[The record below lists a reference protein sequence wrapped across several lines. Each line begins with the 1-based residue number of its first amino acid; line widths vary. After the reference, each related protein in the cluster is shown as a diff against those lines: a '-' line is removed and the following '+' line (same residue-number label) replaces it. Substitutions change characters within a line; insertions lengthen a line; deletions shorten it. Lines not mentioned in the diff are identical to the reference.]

1 MHPFFA
7 LISALALALVAS
19 ATSSYEGFPPAVCNN
34 RTTGPNLEVKQ
45 QAALADFAHLY
56 IDLHDIQTAY
66 DRWVP
71 GEYIQHNPNAPQG
84 REAAIQILSAGFANP
99 EVTSTNATVF
109 GGQGFGAIH
118 FKLTVSPTTSF
129 AVVDY
134 FRFQGTCIVEHW
146 DVLQQIFGN
155 ETNPIAFF

>member
-1 MHPFFA
+1 MIAGFLGKCLRLF
-7 LISALALALVAS
+7 
-19 ATSSYEGFPPAVCNN
+19 TSDECPI
-34 RTTGPNLEVKQ
+34 Q
-45 QAALADFAHLY
+45 LY
-56 IDLHDIQTAY
+56 LFS
-66 DRWVP
+66 
-71 GEYIQHNPNAPQG
+71 EYIQHNPNAAQG

-118 FKLTVSPTTSF
+118 FKLTISPTTSF